1 MLSIDMKVVYRKLG
15 KERADGQALIEDGII
30 EIDPR
35 LKGRR
40 KMEVLIHEAI
50 HLLNPEF
57 SETKVIEQGRKIA
70 NLLWKQ
76 HFRQVDNTVKQTY

>member
-1 MLSIDMKVVYRKLG
+1 MKVVYRKLG
-15 KERADGQALIEDGII
+15 KERADGQALIESNTI

-40 KMEVLIHEAI
+40 KMEILIHEAI
-50 HLLNPEF
+50 HILNPEM
-57 SETKVIEQGRKIA
+57 SETKVLEQGRRIA